1 MVGCACACG
10 TRHACGSVTGT
21 EMPYRPNMPLSRC
34 ASCGRQVELGW
45 VCLLVRSRAVDC
57 DLSSFVLLFRAV
69 SSFSIKEQWDCARKR
84 LRGIDTAKANG
95 TCRGYLLNTQRVRCS
110 NHPLELTY
118 FRQANKSDL
127 AISYIMPRSIV
138 VLLQCEEQCC
148 SSH

>member
-1 MVGCACACG
+1 MLARAI
-10 TRHACGSVTGT
+10 S
-21 EMPYRPNMPLSRC
+21 S
-34 ASCGRQVELGW
+34 GRLQPIII
-45 VCLLVRSRAVDC
+45 R
-57 DLSSFVLLFRAV
+57 FTMFRAV
-69 SSFSIKEQWDCARKR
+69 SSFSIEKQWDCARKR

-95 TCRGYLLNTQRVRCS
+95 TCRGHLLNIQRVRGS

-127 AISYIMPRSIV
+127 AISHIMPRSIV